1 MNAQRVA
8 VMGAGTMGSGIAA
21 HLANL
26 GFEVTLY
33 DLTQESAQAGL
44 DRALR
49 ARPPH
54 FYDQDSVKRIRLASF
69 AEDLIGVRGADWVC
83 EAIVENLQAKRELY
97 EAIEPVLREDAM
109 VTTNTSGLEIAR
121 LAEGRSASFRERFL
135 GTHFFNP
142 PRYLKLIELIPTD
155 DIAPDAVASMTRF
168 LEDRVGR
175 RVVIAK
181 DTPGFIANR
190 FGMWAL
196 YQAIHTAER
205 LNFSV
210 ETVDAVTGPFI
221 GRPRTATFRLADL
234 IGLDIM
240 DDVANNL
247 LDRCQHDPQKETLR
261 TPSSV
266 AELLRLGWKGS
277 KAGQGYYK
285 KEGDQFLS
293 LDFRTDSYRPR
304 VEPHLPGI
312 GPIEKLPLS
321 ERLRQALE
329 LTGEAGEYLR
339 EHLPATLLYAAEIG
353 PEISYSV
360 RDFDDVMKWGWGW
373 SSGPFELIDEIGYDV
388 LQRYTQSCPLQD
400 KLPFYREGAALNLSS
415 MKHEPILRDKRFAT
429 AADFP
434 TSSEGA
440 NWVLRDDGAGGFI
453 FSFNSKMNA
462 LAPDIVAALIEH
474 LKANPNGRITLANDG
489 RAFSAGFDLGYFL
502 ANAEEARFEEIQK
515 TLELLQECGR
525 ALNGCE
531 SAAAVQGFS
540 LGGGMELA
548 MHCRTVV
555 AHPEAALGLPE
566 VLVGLIPAGGG
577 TALMRKRTQ
586 GSAQAMCA
594 AAVAIASG
602 RKISPTEAKKIGHLR
617 PADTIAANP
626 DAVISGAVGADRP
639 AEKAVAWAVAPAPLG
654 GMIDNEIDKLRA
666 SGEIGE
672 YGATLAAEVKKIF
685 VKASSEQHALE
696 MEIEAFLSLLGKH
709 RTIMRIRHMLEKG
722 KPLNN

>member
-1 MNAQRVA
+1 MNAQKVA

-33 DLTQESAQAGL
+33 DLTHESAQAGL

-49 ARPPH
+49 ARPAH
-54 FYDQDSVKRIRLASF
+54 FYDQDSAKRVRLASF

-155 DIAPDAVASMTRF
+155 DNTSQIVASMTRF

-175 RVVIAK
+175 RVVRAK

-196 YQAIHTAER
+196 YQAIHTAEH

-247 LDRCQHDPQKETLR
+247 LDRCQHDPHKETLR
-261 TPSSV
+261 VPSSL
-266 AELLRLGWKGS
+266 AQLLRLGWKGS
-277 KAGQGYYK
+277 KSGQGYYK

-312 GPIEKLPLS
+312 GPIEKLPLG
-321 ERLRQALE
+321 ERLRRALE

-339 EHLPATLLYAAEIG
+339 QHLPATLMYAAEIG
-353 PEISYSV
+353 PEISFSV

-373 SSGPFELIDEIGYDV
+373 SAGPFELIDAIGYDV
-388 LQRYTQSCPLQD
+388 LQRHSKSAPLQE
-400 KLPFYREGAALNLSS
+400 KSPFYRDGAALDLST
-415 MKHEPILRDKRFAT
+415 MKHTPTQPDERFA
-429 AADFP
+429 AAANFS
-434 TSSEGA
+434 TVSNGA
-440 NWVLRDDGAGGFI
+440 NWIIREDGAGGYI

-462 LAPDIVAALIEH
+462 LAPDIIAALIEH
-474 LKANPNGRITLANDG
+474 LRANPNARITLANDG

-502 ANAEEARFEEIQK
+502 TNAEEARFEEIQK
-515 TLELLQECGR
+515 TLELLQQCGR
-525 ALNGCE
+525 ALSECE
-531 SAAAVQGFS
+531 SAAALQGYS

-548 MHCRTVV
+548 MHCRAVV
-555 AHPEAALGLPE
+555 AHPEATIGLPE

-577 TALMRKRTQ
+577 TALLRKRTR

-594 AAVAIASG
+594 AAIAIASG
-602 RKISPTEAKKIGHLR
+602 RKLSPVEALKIGYLR
-617 PADTIAANP
+617 HTDTIAANP
-626 DAVISGAVGADRP
+626 DAVISGAIRAGRE
-639 AEKAVAWAVAPAPLG
+639 AEKPVAWTNAPAPLG

-685 VKASSEQHALE
+685 VKASSEDHALQ
-696 MEIEAFLSLLGKH
+696 MEAEAFLSLLGKH
-709 RTIMRIRHMLEKG
+709 RTLLRIRHMLEKG
-722 KPLNN
+722 RPLNN